1 MNYGTEHLEKRKKD
15 ISSKKNMQKKRVGV
29 RFFKA
34 LIICVLLLAVVGV
47 GGVGY
52 FAKKII
58 DSTPTVTPSD
68 VKPKGFTSFVYSKDG
83 KLMEEFLQS
92 GSNRV
97 YKSIDEIPKYMGD
110 AFVAVEDER
119 FYQHNGIDLQGIIR
133 AGVRGLAAGSFDE
146 GASTLTQ
153 QLIKNN
159 VFPNFLEEK
168 TFYDRL
174 ERKIQEQ
181 FLALEIEKQ
190 MSKDEV
196 LEAYMNTINLGQSCL
211 GVQSAANRY
220 FGKDVSEL
228 TLSECAVI
236 AGITQSPSR
245 YDPVVNPDENA
256 KRRDTVLEKMLE
268 QEYITQAEYDEAKAD
283 PVYERILPTAPI
295 ENSNPYSYFNDQL
308 FEQLI
313 QDLRER
319 KGYTETQA
327 YNAVLSGGLNIT
339 STQDTRIQAI
349 CDEEVANDAV
359 YPYGT
364 EYGLDYALT
373 VYRADGTVE
382 NYSKEM
388 LSDYIGSAWNREYPL
403 LFGSPD
409 EVNAAIAEYK
419 TTLNIAEG
427 DTVDEWVDITP
438 QPQTSVVIMDQHTG
452 EVLAIVGGRGQKT
465 ASLSLNRA
473 TDSTRQPGSCFK
485 ILSTYAPAIDACGY
499 TLATQILDDKPFEY
513 PNDPEGRKVNNWDGI
528 YIGSTSVRY
537 AIEHSMNV
545 CAVKTLQAIGPQLG
559 YDYLINFGFSTVV
572 NYDWAERPDMTD
584 VQLPTALGGTARGV
598 TNLEITAAYAALA
611 NNGVYTKPILYSK
624 VLDHDGNVLLDNEV
638 LDTHQVVK
646 DSTAALLTSAMQD
659 VINKGTGTAA
669 RMSNMPVAG
678 KTGTSENSRDL
689 WLSAYTPYYTGSVWG
704 GYDSGRPMENIYNQI
719 WHEQLWKNIM
729 ERIHE
734 GMPRKEFDMPA
745 SVQQKLVCRQTG
757 LLATTSCS
765 AFSEYFAAEN
775 MPTVSCSGHY
785 VPIYQPSTNTT
796 NNNNSDN
803 NNNNNNNSDNNNNS
817 TNTDNNTNVDDNSG
831 QTTQQPT
838 QQPSQTPQPT
848 QPSQTP
854 QPSTGQ

>member
-1 MNYGTEHLEKRKKD
+1 MNYGKEHLEKRKKD

-58 DSTPTVTPSD
+58 DGTPTVTPSD

-83 KLMEEFLQS
+83 QLMEEFLQS

-133 AGVRGLAAGSFDE
+133 AGVKGLTSGSFSE

-159 VFPNFLEEK
+159 VFTNFLEEK
-168 TFYDRL
+168 TFYDSL
-174 ERKIQEQ
+174 ERKLQEQ

-190 MSKDEV
+190 MSKEEV

-228 TLSECAVI
+228 TLSECATI
-236 AGITQSPSR
+236 AGITQSPSS
-245 YDPVVNPDENA
+245 YDPVLHPEANA
-256 KRRDTVLEKMLE
+256 ERRNVVLTKMLE

-283 PVYERILPTAPI
+283 PVYDRILPTAPI
-295 ENSNPYSYFNDQL
+295 ENSTPYSYFNDQL
-308 FEQLI
+308 FEQLV

-327 YNAVLSGGLNIT
+327 YNAVLSGGLTIT

-373 VYRADGTVE
+373 IYRADGSPE

-388 LSDYIGSAWNREYPL
+388 LAEYIGNAWNREYPL

-409 EVNAAIAEYK
+409 EVNTAIAEYK
-419 TTLNIAEG
+419 STLNIAEG
-427 DTVDEWVDITP
+427 DTVDEWIDITP
-438 QPQTSVVIMDQHTG
+438 QPQTSVVVMDQHTG

-485 ILSTYAPAIDACGY
+485 VLSTYAPAIDACGY
-499 TLATQILDDKPFEY
+499 SLATTILDDKPFEY
-513 PNDPEGRKVNNWDGI
+513 PNDPEGKKVNNWDGA
-528 YIGSTSVRY
+528 YIGETRVRY

-559 YDYLINFGFSTVV
+559 YDYLINFGFTTVV
-572 NYDWAERPDMTD
+572 NYDWPENPDMTD
-584 VQLPTALGGTARGV
+584 VQLPTALGGIARGI
-598 TNLEITAAYAALA
+598 TNLEMTAAYAAIA

-624 VLDHDGNVLLDNEV
+624 VLDHDGNVLLDNEI
-638 LDTHQVVK
+638 LDTHQVIK

-659 VINKGTGTAA
+659 VITKGTGTAA
-669 RMSNMPVAG
+669 QMYNMPVAG
-678 KTGTSENSRDL
+678 KTGTTENSRDL
-689 WLSAYTPYYTGSVWG
+689 WLSAYTPYYTASVWG
-704 GYDSGRPMENIYNQI
+704 GYDSGKPMENIYNQV
-719 WHEQLWKNIM
+719 WHEQIWKNIM

-734 GMPRKEFDMPA
+734 GVPRKEFDIPA
-745 SVQQKLVCRQTG
+745 SVQQKLVCRQSG

-765 AFSEYFAAEN
+765 AFSEYFAEGN
-775 MPTVSCSGHY
+775 VPTVSCSGHY
-785 VPIYQPSTNTT
+785 VYQPIT
-796 NNNNSDN
+796 NNTN
-803 NNNNNNNSDNNNNS
+803 NNNNNNNNNNGSSNNNNGNTNNNGS
-817 TNTDNNTNVDDNSG
+817 TNGNNNTS
-831 QTTQQPT
+831 
-838 QQPSQTPQPT
+838 QPSQTTQPEQTIPQPT
-848 QPSQTP
+848 QPGQTT
-854 QPSTGQ
+854 QPSTE